1 LKCLA
6 GMKWGADQGML
17 LRVHEMMVLSGLEYG
32 NAAYG
37 SASSAQLKRLEPVH
51 NKGLRIALGAFCV
64 CRTENIMCESGFESL
79 AERRKRKIINTAIH
93 VAENSSH
100 PVNRWCKEK
109 EAYEDYAFKSKLPRP
124 FFVRA
129 LEACSSLKVNL
140 DTVENA
146 RQLEHPPWMLET
158 AWKT

>member
-79 AERRKRKIINTAIH
+79 AERRK
-93 VAENSSH
+93 
-100 PVNRWCKEK
+100 
-109 EAYEDYAFKSKLPRP
+109 
-124 FFVRA
+124 
-129 LEACSSLKVNL
+129 
-140 DTVENA
+140 
-146 RQLEHPPWMLET
+146 
-158 AWKT
+158 